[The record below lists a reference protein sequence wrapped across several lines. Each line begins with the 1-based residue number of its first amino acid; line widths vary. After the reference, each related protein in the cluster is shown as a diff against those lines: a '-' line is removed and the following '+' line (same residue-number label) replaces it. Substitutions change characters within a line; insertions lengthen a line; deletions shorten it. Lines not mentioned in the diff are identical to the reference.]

1 MSCAAGQ
8 TSISQVAGNS
18 SGRGAC
24 DITQPQCVASGLG
37 VTMSYASKRY
47 DFRDQGA
54 DYARWAQQLGAL
66 LARER
71 DLIANTRSEATG

>member
-1 MSCAAGQ
+1 M
-8 TSISQVAGNS
+8 
-18 SGRGAC
+18 
-24 DITQPQCVASGLG
+24 ASGLG

-54 DYARWAQQLGAL
+54 DYARLAQQLGAL
-66 LARER
+66 LAGER